1 MNCSVLTIL
10 ISPKERILMTVAS
23 QVKQTQA
30 SLKSAE
36 ATLRIYATQSQA
48 EDAKTVFLE
57 ATAAIGE
64 ISKEIEQRIKTLEFQ
79 EPQYKGL

>member
-1 MNCSVLTIL
+1 
-10 ISPKERILMTVAS
+10 MTVAS

-48 EDAKTVFLE
+48 EDAKAVFLE
-57 ATAAIGE
+57 ATDVIGE
-64 ISKEIEQRIKTLEFQ
+64 ISKEIEERIKILEFQ